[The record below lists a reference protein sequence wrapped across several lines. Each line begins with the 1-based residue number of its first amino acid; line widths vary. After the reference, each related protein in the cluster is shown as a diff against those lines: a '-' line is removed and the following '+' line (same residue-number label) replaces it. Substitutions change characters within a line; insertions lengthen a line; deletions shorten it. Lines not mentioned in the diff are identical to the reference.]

1 MTWLIRFTDPFEDDA
16 SEEEVARPARR
27 EKAHQQPSIIA
38 APHEMTDRQRY
49 AQTATSRS
57 SLRTLYVVI
66 PPDGSPYNVRVR
78 SPSPL
83 APRLPPDVP
92 SVPEMYQDVLNET
105 LLDRCTA
112 RECRW
117 DGCDAVLGS
126 ENTLGMHVY
135 GHLASEKGAEGT
147 WKMQLGVSSWI
158 FTGLDSGRMK
168 TEAVPNKYLY
178 KCVQLSSGYGQG

>member
-1 MTWLIRFTDPFEDDA
+1 M
-16 SEEEVARPARR
+16 
-27 EKAHQQPSIIA
+27 
-38 APHEMTDRQRY
+38 
-49 AQTATSRS
+49 
-57 SLRTLYVVI
+57 
-66 PPDGSPYNVRVR
+66 
-78 SPSPL
+78 

-117 DGCDAVLGS
+117 DDCDAVLGS
-126 ENTLGMHVY
+126 ENTLGMHVHR
-135 GHLASEKGAEGT
+135 HLANEKGAEGR

-168 TEAVPNKYLY
+168 TEAVPNEYLY